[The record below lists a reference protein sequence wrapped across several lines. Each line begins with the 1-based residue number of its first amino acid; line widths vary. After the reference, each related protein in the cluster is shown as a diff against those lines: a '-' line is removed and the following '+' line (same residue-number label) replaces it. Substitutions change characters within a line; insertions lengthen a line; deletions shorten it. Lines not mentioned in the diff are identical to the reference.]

1 MRLDRLHSLGLV
13 VVAVVLTAGCKSAPK
28 ASKTITYVPV
38 AVGTTIEDVVKTV
51 GEPIARTPVSDGIK
65 WTYENGT
72 HVVVE
77 GDKVIRTS
85 GETIA
90 TTVSDTVTGG
100 EAKTGSGG

>member
-1 MRLDRLHSLGLV
+1 MRLNRLRSLGL

-38 AVGTTIEDVVKTV
+38 AVGTTTTEVVKTV

-77 GDKVIRTS
+77 GDEVIRTS

-90 TTVSDTVTGG
+90 TTVSDTVKGG
-100 EAKTGSGG
+100 EAKTDSDG